1 MIRHFIFS
9 LLFCFCFIM
18 PSTANIFIDAD
29 TVGAVIPAVFG
40 QNKATSALSA
50 YNKAVAKNSD
60 GTISAKDLW
69 GVCSAGGL
77 NIEQVDGKQKCEDF
91 VYRLLK
97 ASQIKYYAVCGTD
110 KNSNIGDKVCV
121 EDLFKDVRVNVTP
134 AVGIAQEY
142 ARVKQNDNVKC
153 SQNYRKE
160 SRDDYLQCSSIDV
173 NKFYEFKFDTL
184 DAWKDDNIKIGIQNS
199 ICKIHGTDYGV
210 RVVSSNS
217 ISYGYAVNRY
227 VYGCV
232 DVDESKCK
240 QIEQT
245 AQKFGYTTKYNG
257 DANVCEIDVKNIT
270 KAEDLKNDFTAEGVN
285 SFYFCSNAIQVTNNI
300 SFNDAIKEYLS
311 FQVGVPESQ
320 VQCVSGFKT
329 YTGDGCRTKWIN
341 QKDDVVR
348 CSIGDREID
357 FVFDDINEWGST
369 KRAGGMEG
377 VICLA
382 NDGTFDGS
390 SCVALNEEQ
399 CNVLKQKLASVCTD
413 NCDEEIRWDATNQV
427 CVLPNS
433 TTATKWQKRQ
443 EYFLDLGI
451 VVGAVA
457 LTLVTGGAAAGAWVI
472 VANVGTAAVLTGA
485 VTKEL
490 AQAEMTW
497 GIYEPFKKKA
507 NKCILDTNNTTC
519 AEQILK
525 EDLQTLLS
533 YGDHFLKEEAHA
545 LDSIFAKLIK
555 KIPEDSQFWQDF
567 INDKELWDC
576 TDTGCTLKLKH
587 QAWEYVSQIGDTM
600 MLAGGLARA
609 VASIGTYVQTT
620 KALKDT
626 GEKIVVQ
633 GGFTGKGGTE
643 AYRVGSF
650 NGEHLGNKWLTFDEL
665 DDLGFVGMGR
675 MSNSQIAKSLAT
687 EMTKRGMDLSKPISV
702 NAAKELLGISTGAA
716 ATTTQVGLSTGTLL
730 LNALPAAGGMIAVVP
745 GHGGSDSEF
754 YISLVDD
761 KSDVPVKPNK
771 PSSGGGAS
779 VGTGGGSGGGSG
791 SGSSGG
797 ETIEVPSEPVRQLV
811 DLGTA
816 EYQVAE
822 KPTRF
827 VPKKPKNTNM
837 ITTVAVLGTLG
848 AGALVGGLII
858 SNDKK
863 SSNSNSIQPVKV
875 DEQLD
880 TVMTNARNVLGYVGN
895 KPVTLVSL
903 PTTMNNATAPIVMI
917 DGRAV
922 VVVLYDKHKLPFYL
936 EDKSWEPL
944 LGIGEEGRWFNVYP
958 EEIGIK
964 KIEVIS
970 GLLNKQLTPNVVMQ
984 YMTQNNSGVSFPV
997 ADKSAF
1003 SIINSEF
1010 PKGVVQKVQMSDAD
1024 KRLYNDNYLLVRQSL
1039 Q

>member
-1 MIRHFIFS
+1 MRR
-9 LLFCFCFIM
+9 LLFVLLSFFCFIM

-184 DAWKDDNIKIGIQNS
+184 DAWKDFNIQHGMLNA
-199 ICKIHGTDYGV
+199 ICRIHDTTYGTKSVY
-210 RVVSSNS
+210 SNTLETGMTVT
-217 ISYGYAVNRY
+217 SYKT
-227 VYGCV
+227 GCI
-232 DVDESKCK
+232 DVDEQKCN
-240 QIEQT
+240 QIDQT
-245 AQKFGYTTKYNG
+245 AQKFGYTAKFDEQTKVCAI
-257 DANVCEIDVKNIT
+257 DAASISKV
-270 KAEDLKNDFTAEGVN
+270 EDLKNDFTAEGVN

-320 VQCVSGFKT
+320 VQCASGFKT
-329 YTGDGCRTKWIN
+329 YTGDGCRTKWTN
-341 QKDDVVR
+341 PKDDVVR

-357 FVFDDINEWGST
+357 FVFDDINEKNKT
-369 KRAGGMEG
+369 RRAGGLEG

-382 NDGTFDGS
+382 NDGTYDGS
-390 SCVALNEEQ
+390 SCDALNEEQ
-399 CNVLKQKLASVCTD
+399 CNALKQKLGSVCTD
-413 NCDEEIRWDATNQV
+413 NCDKQITWDDKNKV
-427 CVLPNS
+427 CTLPNA
-433 TTATKWQKRQ
+433 TTAANWQRWQ
-443 EYFLDLGI
+443 QYGLGLG
-451 VVGAVA
+451 VVLGAVA
-457 LTLVTGGAAAGAWVI
+457 LTVFTGGAAAGAWVV
-472 VANVGTAAVLTGA
+472 VAKVGTAAVLTGA
-485 VTKEL
+485 VMKEGS
-490 AQAEMTW
+490 QAVMTW

-555 KIPEDSQFWQDF
+555 KIPKDSQFWQDF

-675 MSNSQIAKSLAT
+675 MSNSQIAKALVT
-687 EMTKRGMDLSKPISV
+687 EMTKRGMDLSKPIAV

-716 ATTTQVGLSTGTLL
+716 ATTTQVGLSTGALL

-745 GHGGSDSEF
+745 GHGGEEGEF
-754 YISLVDD
+754 HISLVDEQ
-761 KSDVPVKPNK
+761 PVTLVNHDQ
-771 PSSGGGAS
+771 
-779 VGTGGGSGGGSG
+779 GTGGGNGGGNG
-791 SGSSGG
+791 GGTGGGVVGGTGDG
-797 ETIEVPSEPVRQLV
+797 ETPELNAPVV
-811 DLGTA
+811 LGGI
-816 EYQVAE
+816 EYQAAK
-822 KPTRF
+822 KPTQF
-827 VPKKPKNTNM
+827 VPKKPKNLGLILTA
-837 ITTVAVLGTLG
+837 AVLGT
-848 AGALVGGLII
+848 AATGALIGGLVV

-863 SSNSNSIQPVKV
+863 SSNSGSLESVKV

-880 TVMTNARNVLGYVGN
+880 TVMANTHNVLGYVGN
-895 KPVTLVSL
+895 KPVTLVQL
-903 PTTMNNATAPIVMI
+903 PTVMNNATAPIVMI

-922 VVVLYDKHKLPFYL
+922 VVVLYDNHKLPFYL
-936 EDKSWEPL
+936 EDNGWEPL
-944 LGIGEEGRWFNVYP
+944 LGIGDKGRWFNVYP
-958 EEIGIK
+958 EEIGIR
-964 KIEVIS
+964 KIEFIS
-970 GLLNKQLTPNVVMQ
+970 GLLNKQLTPNIVMQ
-984 YMTQNNSGVSFPV
+984 YATQNDSGVSFPV

-1010 PKGVVQKVQMSDAD
+1010 QNGVVQNVNMSDTD
-1024 KRLYNDNYLLVRQSL
+1024 KQLYNNNYLLVRQSL

>member
-1 MIRHFIFS
+1 MRR
-9 LLFCFCFIM
+9 LLFVLLSFFCFIM

-245 AQKFGYTTKYNG
+245 AQKFGYTAKFDEQTKVCAI
-257 DANVCEIDVKNIT
+257 DAASISKV
-270 KAEDLKNDFTAEGVN
+270 EDLKNDFTAEGVN

-320 VQCVSGFKT
+320 VQCASGFKT
-329 YTGDGCRTKWIN
+329 YTGDGCRTKWTN
-341 QKDDVVR
+341 PKDDVVR

-357 FVFDDINEWGST
+357 FVFDDVNEKNKT
-369 KRAGGMEG
+369 RRAGGLEG

-382 NDGTFDGS
+382 NDGTYDGS
-390 SCVALNEEQ
+390 SCDALNEEQ
-399 CNVLKQKLASVCTD
+399 CNALKQKLGSVCTD
-413 NCDEEIRWDATNQV
+413 NCDKQITWDDKNKV
-427 CVLPNS
+427 CTLPNA
-433 TTATKWQKRQ
+433 TTAANWQRWQ
-443 EYFLDLGI
+443 QYGLGLG
-451 VVGAVA
+451 VVLGAVA
-457 LTLVTGGAAAGAWVI
+457 LTVFTGGAAAGAWVI
-472 VANVGTAAVLTGA
+472 VAKVGTAAVLTGA
-485 VTKEL
+485 VMKEGS
-490 AQAEMTW
+490 QAVMTW

-555 KIPEDSQFWQDF
+555 KIPKDSQFWQDF

-626 GEKIVVQ
+626 GEKIVIKS
-633 GGFTGKGGTE
+633 GFTGKGGTE

-650 NGEHLGNKWLTFDEL
+650 NGPNTGNTWLNAETLKDMGL
-665 DDLGFVGMGR
+665 VGEKGAT
-675 MSNSQIAKSLAT
+675 NSQIARSLVT
-687 EMTKRGMDLSKPISV
+687 EMTKRGMDISKPISV

-716 ATTTQVGLSTGTLL
+716 ATTTQVGLSTGALL

-745 GHGGSDSEF
+745 GHGGEEGEF
-754 YISLVDD
+754 HISLVDEQ
-761 KSDVPVKPNK
+761 PVTLVNHDQ
-771 PSSGGGAS
+771 
-779 VGTGGGSGGGSG
+779 GTGGGNGGGSG
-791 SGSSGG
+791 DGVVGGTGDG
-797 ETIEVPSEPVRQLV
+797 ETPELNAPVV
-811 DLGTA
+811 LGGI
-816 EYQVAE
+816 EYQAAK
-822 KPTRF
+822 KPTQF
-827 VPKKPKNTNM
+827 VPKKPKNLGLILTA
-837 ITTVAVLGTLG
+837 AVLGT
-848 AGALVGGLII
+848 AATGALIGGLVV

-863 SSNSNSIQPVKV
+863 SSNSGSLESVKV

-880 TVMTNARNVLGYVGN
+880 TVMANTHNVLGYVGN
-895 KPVTLVSL
+895 KPVTLVQL
-903 PTTMNNATAPIVMI
+903 PTVMNNATAPIVMI

-922 VVVLYDKHKLPFYL
+922 VVVLYDNHKLPFYL
-936 EDKSWEPL
+936 EDNGWEPL
-944 LGIGEEGRWFNVYP
+944 LGIGEKGRWFNVYP
-958 EEIGIK
+958 EEIGIR
-964 KIEVIS
+964 KIEFIS

-984 YMTQNNSGVSFPV
+984 YATQNNSGVSFPV

-1003 SIINSEF
+1003 NIINSEF
-1010 PKGVVQKVQMSDAD
+1010 QNGVVQNVNMSDTD
-1024 KRLYNDNYLLVRQSL
+1024 KQLYNNNYLLVRQSL

>member
-1 MIRHFIFS
+1 MMRR
-9 LLFCFCFIM
+9 LLFVLLSFFCFIM

-245 AQKFGYTTKYNG
+245 AQKFGYTAKFDEQTKVCAI
-257 DANVCEIDVKNIT
+257 DAASISKV
-270 KAEDLKNDFTAEGVN
+270 EDLKNDFTAEGVN

-320 VQCVSGFKT
+320 VQCASGFKT
-329 YTGDGCRTKWIN
+329 YTGDGCRTKWTN
-341 QKDDVVR
+341 PKDDVVR

-357 FVFDDINEWGST
+357 FVFDDVNEKNKT
-369 KRAGGMEG
+369 RRAGGLEG

-382 NDGTFDGS
+382 NDGTYDGS
-390 SCVALNEEQ
+390 SCDALNEEQ
-399 CNVLKQKLASVCTD
+399 CNALKQKLGSVCTD
-413 NCDEEIRWDATNQV
+413 NCDKQITWDDKNKV
-427 CVLPNS
+427 CTLPNA
-433 TTATKWQKRQ
+433 TTAANWQRWQ
-443 EYFLDLGI
+443 QYGLGLG
-451 VVGAVA
+451 VVLGAVA
-457 LTLVTGGAAAGAWVI
+457 LTVFTGGAAAGAWVI
-472 VANVGTAAVLTGA
+472 VAKVGTAAVLTGA
-485 VTKEL
+485 VMKEGS
-490 AQAEMTW
+490 QAVMTW

-555 KIPEDSQFWQDF
+555 KIPKDSQFWQDF

-626 GEKIVVQ
+626 GEKIVIKS
-633 GGFTGKGGTE
+633 GFTGKGGTE

-650 NGEHLGNKWLTFDEL
+650 NGPNTGNTWLNAETLKDMGL
-665 DDLGFVGMGR
+665 VGEKGAT
-675 MSNSQIAKSLAT
+675 NSQIARSLVT
-687 EMTKRGMDLSKPISV
+687 EMTKRGMDISKPISV

-716 ATTTQVGLSTGTLL
+716 ATTTQVGLSTGALL

-745 GHGGSDSEF
+745 GHGGEEGEF
-754 YISLVDD
+754 HISLVDEQ
-761 KSDVPVKPNK
+761 PVTLVNHDQ
-771 PSSGGGAS
+771 
-779 VGTGGGSGGGSG
+779 GTGGGNGGGSG
-791 SGSSGG
+791 DGVVGGTGDG
-797 ETIEVPSEPVRQLV
+797 ETPELNAPVV
-811 DLGTA
+811 LGGI
-816 EYQVAE
+816 EYQAAK
-822 KPTRF
+822 KPTQF
-827 VPKKPKNTNM
+827 VPKKPKNLGLILTA
-837 ITTVAVLGTLG
+837 AVLGT
-848 AGALVGGLII
+848 AATGALIGGLVV

-863 SSNSNSIQPVKV
+863 SSNSGSLESVKV

-880 TVMTNARNVLGYVGN
+880 TVMANTHNVLGYVGN
-895 KPVTLVSL
+895 KPVTLVQL
-903 PTTMNNATAPIVMI
+903 PTVMNNATAPIVMI

-922 VVVLYDKHKLPFYL
+922 VVVLYDNHKLPFYL
-936 EDKSWEPL
+936 EDNGWEPL
-944 LGIGEEGRWFNVYP
+944 LGIGEKGRWFNVYP
-958 EEIGIK
+958 EEIGIR
-964 KIEVIS
+964 KIEFIS

-984 YMTQNNSGVSFPV
+984 YATQNNSGVSFPV

-1003 SIINSEF
+1003 NIINSEF
-1010 PKGVVQKVQMSDAD
+1010 QNGVVQNVNMSDTD
-1024 KRLYNDNYLLVRQSL
+1024 KQLYNNNYLLVRQSL

>member
-1 MIRHFIFS
+1 MMRR
-9 LLFCFCFIM
+9 LLFVLLSFFCFIM
-18 PSTANIFIDAD
+18 PSTANIFIDVD

-245 AQKFGYTTKYNG
+245 AQKFGYTAKFDEQTKVCAI
-257 DANVCEIDVKNIT
+257 DAASISKV
-270 KAEDLKNDFTAEGVN
+270 EDLKNDFTAEGVN

-320 VQCVSGFKT
+320 VQCASGFKT
-329 YTGDGCRTKWIN
+329 YTGDGCRTKWTN
-341 QKDDVVR
+341 PKDDVVR

-357 FVFDDINEWGST
+357 FVFDDVNEKNKT
-369 KRAGGMEG
+369 RRAGGLEG

-382 NDGTFDGS
+382 NDGTYDGS
-390 SCVALNEEQ
+390 SCDALNEEQ
-399 CNVLKQKLASVCTD
+399 CNALKQKLGSVCTD
-413 NCDEEIRWDATNQV
+413 NCDKQITWDDKNKV
-427 CVLPNS
+427 CTLPNA
-433 TTATKWQKRQ
+433 TTAANWQRWQ
-443 EYFLDLGI
+443 QYGLGLG
-451 VVGAVA
+451 VVLGAVA
-457 LTLVTGGAAAGAWVI
+457 LTVFTGGAAAGAWVI
-472 VANVGTAAVLTGA
+472 VAKVGTAAVLTGA
-485 VTKEL
+485 VMKEGS
-490 AQAEMTW
+490 QAVMTW

-555 KIPEDSQFWQDF
+555 KIPKDSQFWQDF

-626 GEKIVVQ
+626 GEKIVIKS
-633 GGFTGKGGTE
+633 GFTGKGGTE

-650 NGEHLGNKWLTFDEL
+650 NGPNTGNTWLNAETLKDMGL
-665 DDLGFVGMGR
+665 VGEKGAT
-675 MSNSQIAKSLAT
+675 NSQIARSLVT
-687 EMTKRGMDLSKPISV
+687 EMTKRGMDISKPISV

-716 ATTTQVGLSTGTLL
+716 ATTTQVGLSTGALL

-745 GHGGSDSEF
+745 GHGGEEGEF
-754 YISLVDD
+754 HISLVDEQ
-761 KSDVPVKPNK
+761 PVTLVNHDQ
-771 PSSGGGAS
+771 
-779 VGTGGGSGGGSG
+779 GTGGGNGGGSG
-791 SGSSGG
+791 DGVVGGTGDG
-797 ETIEVPSEPVRQLV
+797 ETPELNAPVV
-811 DLGTA
+811 LGGI
-816 EYQVAE
+816 EYQAAK
-822 KPTRF
+822 KPTQF
-827 VPKKPKNTNM
+827 VPKKPKNLGLILTA
-837 ITTVAVLGTLG
+837 AVLGT
-848 AGALVGGLII
+848 AATGALIGGLVV

-863 SSNSNSIQPVKV
+863 SSNSGSLESVKV

-880 TVMTNARNVLGYVGN
+880 TVMANTHNVLGYVGN
-895 KPVTLVSL
+895 KPVTLVQL
-903 PTTMNNATAPIVMI
+903 PTVMNNATAPIVMI

-922 VVVLYDKHKLPFYL
+922 VVVLYDNHKLPFYL
-936 EDKSWEPL
+936 EDNGWEPL
-944 LGIGEEGRWFNVYP
+944 LGIGDKGRWFNVYP
-958 EEIGIK
+958 EEIGIR
-964 KIEVIS
+964 KIEFIS

-984 YMTQNNSGVSFPV
+984 YATQNNSGVSFPV

-1003 SIINSEF
+1003 NIINSEF
-1010 PKGVVQKVQMSDAD
+1010 QNGVVQNVNMSDTD
-1024 KRLYNDNYLLVRQSL
+1024 KQLYNNNYLLVRQSL